1 MKAFLINLPEALDR
15 REYASKMLIQAGFEV
30 NLVEAIW
37 GKNLVYPNA
46 EYHSFLYQLMHG
58 KKDNY
63 GEVGCYF
70 SHIKAL
76 KEFLETKDEYAFI
89 CEDDI
94 SVDPKINQILERALQ
109 ETQKW
114 DILRISGLR
123 SGTPV
128 KVITLNQEFALYVNL
143 TRQTGSGAYVVN
155 RKAAQ
160 KLIQA
165 LLPMKL
171 PFDHAFDR
179 EWLWGLKTLM
189 IYPLL
194 ANQRNGF
201 ESQIKARKH
210 YKLPPYIRYLTVFP
224 YRSFNEISR
233 VFYRGFQVLK
243 YKLSSMV
250 TTK

>member
-1 MKAFLINLPEALDR
+1 MKAFLINLPECIDR
-15 REYASKMLIQAGFEV
+15 KQYASSMLVDAGFEIV
-30 NLVEAIW
+30 LVEAIW
-37 GKNLVYPNA
+37 GKNLIYPHPD
-46 EYHSFLYQLMHG
+46 YSSMSYRLMHG

-63 GEVGCYF
+63 GEVGCYL

-76 KEFLETKDEYAFI
+76 NLFLDSGEEFGFI

-94 SVDPKINQILERALQ
+94 SVKPEVLNVI
-109 ETQKW
+109 QKAIQKSHRW

-123 SGTPV
+123 SGTPI
-128 KVITLNQEFALYVNL
+128 KICALDEEYALHVNL

-160 KLIQA
+160 KLVKV

-171 PFDHAFDR
+171 PLDHAYDR
-179 EWLWGLKTLM
+179 EWLWGLRALM
-189 IYPLL
+189 IYPIL

-210 YKLPPYIRYLTVFP
+210 YKLPAYIRYLTVFP
-224 YRSFNEISR
+224 YRTVNEISR
-233 VFYRGFQVLK
+233 VFYRLVQAGIQRYVFK
-243 YKLSSMV
+243 
-250 TTK
+250 